1 MTKEA
6 SLNHINK
13 RFPHH
18 ELHAIIFIIAKE
30 RIFVMKQ
37 AVKRWNQTFRRV
49 NWIIVAVVLVLSYGF
64 VMTNPSIGIDDENFD
79 YFYKNNGMMVAGRW
93 GYWLLAKIFD
103 TYAYLPVWRETLAI
117 ICLVIAAVLF
127 VCICECVMDAELSRG
142 HATAVVSMIIAYPLI
157 ARMFVYMNNC
167 LEVTGGILFATLAAY
182 ALVCVPRKRD
192 VGNVDSPDAKTGT
205 LARLLPSICAAAFLL
220 IGCAQIENTLITFY
234 VEICLFAYL
243 KKDKDNLWHDILY
256 PVVLSVIAMLLSQG
270 IGRILAWVVGVN
282 YSSYGMGVYGRWDQ
296 LHSAKDVAAMLATWK
311 DNYVYWFGRYF
322 SVKLFMAAV
331 VFWLGAGI
339 WQFAHKRICKG
350 LYAIG
355 VIVASFTMYLIT
367 ANGALPI
374 RIFTVYFVAVA
385 GCTVCVAAW
394 IQAREVPEAKS
405 GESVHRTRRLDIYR
419 GLFYLACVICVFYG
433 TKESNLHFREDYKRY
448 ERDVDVARNVNY
460 DLEKLAGRTPGVPVI
475 FLGQP
480 EAYGD
485 MDPRGEFA
493 LESIYS
499 NNEQGQSIRIH
510 QFFRMLGYNY
520 PDVLTEE
527 ITPNNLKT
535 RSDSPLIEE
544 AREESL
550 TMPVYPYDGYIRV
563 MEDKIIVKLG
573 E

>member
-1 MTKEA
+1 
-6 SLNHINK
+6 
-13 RFPHH
+13 
-18 ELHAIIFIIAKE
+18 
-30 RIFVMKQ
+30 MKQ
-37 AVKRWNQTFRRV
+37 AVKRWNQMFRRV
-49 NWIIVAVVLVLSYGF
+49 NWIIVTVVLVLSYGF

-142 HATAVVSMIIAYPLI
+142 SATAVVSMIIAYPLI

-192 VGNVDSPDAKTGT
+192 VGNVDSPDAKKGT

-243 KKDKDNLWHDILY
+243 KKDKDNLWRDILY

-282 YSSYGMGVYGRWDQ
+282 YSSYGMGVYGRWNQ
-296 LHSAKDVAAMLATWK
+296 LHSAKDVATMLATWK
-311 DNYVYWFGRYF
+311 DNYAYWFGRYF
-322 SVKLFMAAV
+322 SVKLFTAAA

-339 WQFAHKRICKG
+339 WAFAHKRVCKG
-350 LYAIG
+350 LYAFG
-355 VIVASFTMYLIT
+355 VIVASFAMYLIT
-367 ANGALPI
+367 ANGTLPI

-405 GESVHRTRRLDIYR
+405 GESVHRTCQADICR
-419 GLFYLACVICVFYG
+419 IIFYLACVICVFYG

-460 DLEKLAGRTPGVPVI
+460 DLEKLAGRTPDVPVI

-510 QFFRMLGYNY
+510 PFFRMLGYNY

-535 RSDSPLIEE
+535 RSDSPLIAE

-550 TMPVYPYDGYIRV
+550 TMPAYPYEGYIRV

-573 E
+573 NIE

>member
-1 MTKEA
+1 
-6 SLNHINK
+6 
-13 RFPHH
+13 
-18 ELHAIIFIIAKE
+18 
-30 RIFVMKQ
+30 MKQ

-117 ICLVIAAVLF
+117 VCLVIAAVLF
-127 VCICECVMDAELSRG
+127 VCICECVMDAELSVG
-142 HATAVVSMIIAYPLI
+142 STTAVVSMIVAFPLI

-182 ALVCVPRKRD
+182 ALVCGKF
-192 VGNVDSPDAKTGT
+192 
-205 LARLLPSICAAAFLL
+205 LPSVCAVVFLL

-256 PVVLSVIAMLLSQG
+256 PVLLSVIAMLLSQG
-270 IGRILAWVVGVN
+270 IGRLLAWVVGVT

-296 LHSAKDVAAMLATWK
+296 IHSAKDVATMLATWK
-311 DNYVYWFGRYF
+311 DNYVYWFGRHF
-322 SVKLFMAAV
+322 SVKLFTAAA

-339 WQFAHKRICKG
+339 WQLAHKRVCKG
-350 LYAIG
+350 LYALG
-355 VIVASFTMYLIT
+355 VIIASFAMYIIT

-385 GCTVCVAAW
+385 GCAVCVAAW
-394 IQAREVPEAKS
+394 IQARGVPEPETKS
-405 GESVHRTRRLDIYR
+405 GEPVQRTRQSGIYR
-419 GLFYLACVICVFYG
+419 GIFYLVCVGCVFYG

-460 DLEKLAGRTPGVPVI
+460 DLEKLAGRTPDVPVI

-480 EAYGD
+480 EEYGD

-535 RSDSPLIEE
+535 RSDSPLIAE
-544 AREESL
+544 AREACL
-550 TMPVYPYDGYIRV
+550 TMPAYPYDGYIQV
-563 MEDKIIVKLG
+563 LEDKIIVKLG
-573 E
+573 EVER